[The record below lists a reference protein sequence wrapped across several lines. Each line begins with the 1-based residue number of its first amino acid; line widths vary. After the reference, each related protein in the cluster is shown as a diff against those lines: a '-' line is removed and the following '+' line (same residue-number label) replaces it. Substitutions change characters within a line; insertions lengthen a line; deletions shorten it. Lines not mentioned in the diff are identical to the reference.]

1 MRFFLAKEL
10 TSKPF
15 IYFQGVANSE
25 AELVAL
31 NLSGHP
37 LVLEDV
43 NIPPFQFGVSPLK
56 IVNGQL
62 EQRSNAEMSSFEE
75 EFNSRNKILELASI
89 KRDLQERTF
98 EYRGLEFPMTD
109 AADLYYRAI
118 AHVLPPIVNVVATT
132 QVYQMN
138 DSDIPSFLEAYY
150 NEVYNQMTP

>member
-10 TSKPF
+10 PTKPF

-25 AELVAL
+25 QELVAL

-43 NIPPFQFGVSPLK
+43 NIPDFQFGVSPLK

-62 EQRSNAEMSSFEE
+62 ELRTTAEMSSFEE
-75 EFNSRNKILELASI
+75 EFNIRNKILALDSKKRELQ
-89 KRDLQERTF
+89 DRTF

-118 AHVLPPIVNVVATT
+118 AHVLPRVVNVVATT
-132 QVYQMN
+132 QVHQMN
-138 DSDIPSFLEAYY
+138 DSDIPAFLEAYY
-150 NEVYNQMTP
+150 NEVFNQMTP